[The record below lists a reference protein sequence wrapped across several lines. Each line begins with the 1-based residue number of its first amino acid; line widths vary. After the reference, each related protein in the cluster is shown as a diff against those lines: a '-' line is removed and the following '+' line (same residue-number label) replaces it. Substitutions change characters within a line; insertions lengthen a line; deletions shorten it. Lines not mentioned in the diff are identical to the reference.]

1 MKIDFIYVINLATDS
16 QKVYQNIQKL
26 NFKDDVPFYEFPAIN
41 GWDLV
46 ENKIDSPYKFK
57 EADWW
62 KLPSNPKEPQNDW
75 WSRNLT
81 PGEIG
86 CGLSHYQVIEG
97 AYNSGYENVLILEE
111 DFYLN
116 DEFDKFPEFELNH
129 LNDDYSICYLGR
141 SALERDKEESVN
153 EALVRCKYTFNT
165 HAYMISRKG
174 MKEILESGYLDNM
187 IPWDEFFSAINCA
200 TPRQD
205 AVKNLGN
212 PDFKAYA
219 FKIDYINQ
227 SSHYDTD
234 SLTEFTPEYVKQV
247 KQDREIKVKKHEPIV
262 VEAQGD
268 IHNRKWDIQDDSNW
282 EEWSK
287 KYINPAIL
295 SQEYD
300 LVIDEPCTHV
310 YTFPFFTKAFCDE
323 LIALSEEFEW
333 TTDRHNFYPTTD
345 NLLEVLGMK
354 DIYNRLINDYVR
366 PLAIN
371 RFKLDG
377 SSWDHLTDESFIIKY
392 PHDQQ
397 AHLGIHH
404 DHSSITTLVNLNPGE
419 FEGGGTYFP
428 KYKCLVN
435 PKEIGVMTL
444 HPGNITHKHGARAVT
459 SGTRYVVVSFIKN
472 SDHK

>member
-1 MKIDFIYVINLATDS
+1 MD
-16 QKVYQNIQKL
+16 
-26 NFKDDVPFYEFPAIN
+26 
-41 GWDLV
+41 
-46 ENKIDSPYKFK
+46 
-57 EADWW
+57 
-62 KLPSNPKEPQNDW
+62 
-75 WSRNLT
+75 
-81 PGEIG
+81 
-86 CGLSHYQVIEG
+86 
-97 AYNSGYENVLILEE
+97 
-111 DFYLN
+111 
-116 DEFDKFPEFELNH
+116 
-129 LNDDYSICYLGR
+129 DDYSICYLGR

-205 AVKNLGN
+205 AIKYLGN
-212 PDFKAYA
+212 PDFKSYA

-310 YTFPFFTKAFCDE
+310 LY
-323 LIALSEEFEW
+323 I
-333 TTDRHNFYPTTD
+333 
-345 NLLEVLGMK
+345 
-354 DIYNRLINDYVR
+354 
-366 PLAIN
+366 
-371 RFKLDG
+371 
-377 SSWDHLTDESFIIKY
+377 
-392 PHDQQ
+392 
-397 AHLGIHH
+397 
-404 DHSSITTLVNLNPGE
+404 SIL
-419 FEGGGTYFP
+419 Y
-428 KYKCLVN
+428 
-435 PKEIGVMTL
+435 
-444 HPGNITHKHGARAVT
+444 
-459 SGTRYVVVSFIKN
+459 
-472 SDHK
+472 

>member
-16 QKVYQNIQKL
+16 QKVYRNIQKL

-205 AVKNLGN
+205 AIKYLGN
-212 PDFKAYA
+212 PDFKSYA

-227 SSHYDTD
+227 
-234 SLTEFTPEYVKQV
+234 
-247 KQDREIKVKKHEPIV
+247 
-262 VEAQGD
+262 
-268 IHNRKWDIQDDSNW
+268 
-282 EEWSK
+282 
-287 KYINPAIL
+287 
-295 SQEYD
+295 
-300 LVIDEPCTHV
+300 
-310 YTFPFFTKAFCDE
+310 
-323 LIALSEEFEW
+323 
-333 TTDRHNFYPTTD
+333 
-345 NLLEVLGMK
+345 
-354 DIYNRLINDYVR
+354 
-366 PLAIN
+366 
-371 RFKLDG
+371 
-377 SSWDHLTDESFIIKY
+377 
-392 PHDQQ
+392 
-397 AHLGIHH
+397 
-404 DHSSITTLVNLNPGE
+404 
-419 FEGGGTYFP
+419 
-428 KYKCLVN
+428 
-435 PKEIGVMTL
+435 
-444 HPGNITHKHGARAVT
+444 
-459 SGTRYVVVSFIKN
+459 
-472 SDHK
+472 

>member
-1 MKIDFIYVINLATDS
+1 MKIDFVYVINLATDS
-16 QKVYQNIQKL
+16 QEIYNKISEL
-26 NFKDDVPFYEFPAIN
+26 NFKNPVNFYEFPAVN

-46 ENKIDSPYKFK
+46 EGKIDSPYQFK
-57 EADWW
+57 EANWW
-62 KLPSNPKEPQNDW
+62 KLPDNPKEPQNDW

-86 CGLSHYQVIEG
+86 CALSHYSVIEG

-111 DFYLN
+111 DFKVWNHY
-116 DEFDKFPEFELNH
+116 EKFPEFELNY

-141 SALERDKEESVN
+141 SALDKDAEESIN
-153 EALVRCKYTFNT
+153 EMMVRAGYTFNT
-165 HAYMISRKG
+165 HAYVISRKG
-174 MKEILESGYLDNM
+174 MKEILESDFLNQM
-187 IPWDEFFSAINCA
+187 IPWDEFFSAINCHH
-200 TPRQD
+200 PRQD
-205 AVKNLGN
+205 AIDNLGN
-212 PDFKAYA
+212 DKFKAYS
-219 FKIDYINQ
+219 FKDDYINQ
-227 SSHYDTD
+227 TSHYDTD
-234 SLTEFTPEYVKQV
+234 SLTEFTPEHVV
-247 KQDREIKVKKHEPIV
+247 KVKS
-262 VEAQGD
+262 EAKRELEEEHVD
-268 IHNRKWDIQDDSNW
+268 RRWEIQDDSNW

-371 RFKLDG
+371 RFQLDG